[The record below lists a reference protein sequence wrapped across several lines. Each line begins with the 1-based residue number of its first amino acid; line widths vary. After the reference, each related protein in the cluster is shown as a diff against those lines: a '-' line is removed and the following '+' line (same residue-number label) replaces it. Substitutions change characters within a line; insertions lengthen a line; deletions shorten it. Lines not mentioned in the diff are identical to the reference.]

1 MHLDF
6 SQVGGS
12 IENLEE
18 KFNFYLGV
26 QLNGFIRDYLDFYS
40 EKVQKQVE
48 DAKDAGGKLAIIQSE
63 ARSKGYPLYLIIDEY
78 DNFTNTVLNEQGE
91 DVYWAITHAEAPR
104 VEALRQGTTLHK
116 IIMQFESWELKRM
129 EEV

>member
-1 MHLDF
+1 M
-6 SQVGGS
+6 
-12 IENLEE
+12 
-18 KFNFYLGV
+18 
-26 QLNGFIRDYLDFYS
+26 
-40 EKVQKQVE
+40 E
-48 DAKDAGGKLAIIQSE
+48 DAKDAGVKLAIIQSE

-116 IIMQFESWELKRM
+116 IIMQFEGWELKRM